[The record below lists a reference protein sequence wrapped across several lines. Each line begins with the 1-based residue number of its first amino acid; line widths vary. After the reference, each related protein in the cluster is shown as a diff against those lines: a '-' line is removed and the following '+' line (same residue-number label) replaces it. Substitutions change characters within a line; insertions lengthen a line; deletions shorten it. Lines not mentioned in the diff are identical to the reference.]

1 MELAAAG
8 GIKVIEGTWPL
19 ADLQWSSEVF
29 LTNSL
34 MEIMPV
40 REVAGV
46 SIGKA
51 AWGEVTRKL
60 AADYRRLV
68 EKECGVG

>member
-1 MELAAAG
+1 
-8 GIKVIEGTWPL
+8 
-19 ADLQWSSEVF
+19 
-29 LTNSL
+29 